1 MIIGGLIKMTQ
12 NELELLN
19 LIREHNNP
27 EQALITAIEIIVE
40 YLNLHESFELKPSAD
55 SRECV

>member
-1 MIIGGLIKMTQ
+1 MTQ

-40 YLNLHESFELKPSAD
+40 YLNLHESFELKPSVD
-55 SRECV
+55 FRECV

>member
-1 MIIGGLIKMTQ
+1 MTQ

-27 EQALITAIEIIVE
+27 EQSLMTATKIIVE
-40 YLNLHESFELKPSAD
+40 YLNLLESSELLLSAD
-55 SRECV
+55 SRECS